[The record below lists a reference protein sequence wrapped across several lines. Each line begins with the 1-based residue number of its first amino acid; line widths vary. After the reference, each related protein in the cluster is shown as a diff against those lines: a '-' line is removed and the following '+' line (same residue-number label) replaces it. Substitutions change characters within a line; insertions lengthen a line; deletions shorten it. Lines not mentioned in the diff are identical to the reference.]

1 MPPTGLAT
9 AKGKLQL
16 AIEKAFQAAFD
27 TANNSKDQNMSS
39 KIRKDLATDLCNAI
53 DDYVKSAQVNIGTI
67 VSTVPP
73 GVTIAGAGGGPA
85 PVTGATIAPGVA
97 QHAGFGS
104 LQ

>member
-1 MPPTGLAT
+1 MPLSV
-9 AKGKLQL
+9 AKPQL
-16 AIEKAFQAAFD
+16 EKAILDAFEKALS
-27 TANNSKDQNMSS
+27 TGKSAGDQDKSAQ
-39 KIRKDLATDLCNAI
+39 IRQDLAKDLCNAI
-53 DDYVKSAQVNIGTI
+53 DSYVKSAQVNIAAV

-85 PVTGATIAPGVA
+85 PVTGATVAPGVA